1 MSERPAEPPAERP
14 AEPTAERPGVRPP
27 DGERPP
33 IRVAFDGPDCGDDAV
48 QPFRVGDKWTGH
60 VLRCLE
66 DGAARRFGE
75 LRAALPWITPKVLTE
90 TLRSMERS
98 GFLARTAYE
107 ENPPRVEYALTPLG
121 RSLFGPLDAA
131 CSWARAHGTAIG
143 AARSAYAGDGPAAY
157 AGDSPVA

>member
-1 MSERPAEPPAERP
+1 MSEAAPIH
-14 AEPTAERPGVRPP
+14 VR
-27 DGERPP
+27 
-33 IRVAFDGPDCGDDAV
+33 FDDPDCADGAV
-48 QPFRVGDKWTGH
+48 QPFRVGDKWTGV

-98 GFLARTAYE
+98 GFLARTVYE

-121 RSLFGPLDAA
+121 RSLLGPLDTA
-131 CSWARAHGTAIG
+131 CAWARAHGAEIG
-143 AARSAYAGDGPAAY
+143 DARAAY
-157 AGDSPVA
+157 PQGRPVA